1 MKAEDRFISV
11 LEELN
16 ISAYTLEKRF
26 NLKGAQAKISHYK
39 NKRANTISNDIIV
52 GFCQQNPNVNMRW
65 IMTGIGQPFISNNDN
80 EEETT
85 NNYNHYLNKLL
96 NHISYSVEEFATEIG
111 CDIKE
116 LLPILNNENTISVP
130 IAKKIKKAFPEISY
144 SWIIDGSGDMILTEQ
159 TNGTNT
165 EDALNKYY
173 TKLLPTSAVGGS
185 LVGLQA
191 DGVFDYQ
198 CEKVVSPI
206 PDIDFA
212 MQVYGDSMSPVYP
225 NGSRVFIKKVN
236 PDVFIEYNRIYVLDT
251 SNGVIIKKV
260 MPSDKEGHIKCVSLN
275 EEYLPFEVHMNEI
288 HGWYKVLGCLTLSI

>member
-1 MKAEDRFISV
+1 MFISYTGSNLNTFLTYTGLSQIEFAKKTDIDIIELYKV
-11 LEELN
+11 LE
-16 ISAYTLEKRF
+16 SRMP
-26 NLKGAQAKISHYK
+26 
-39 NKRANTISNDIIV
+39 ISNEMVDKIAAK
-52 GFCQQNPNVNMRW
+52 FPNVNKEW
-65 IMTGIGQPFISNNDN
+65 
-80 EEETT
+80 
-85 NNYNHYLNKLL
+85 LL
-96 NHISYSVEEFATEIG
+96 NGEG
-111 CDIKE
+111 NMLLGDDDLLQDLRNE
-116 LLPILNNENTISVP
+116 LL
-130 IAKKIKKAFPEISY
+130 
-144 SWIIDGSGDMILTEQ
+144 G
-159 TNGTNT
+159 
-165 EDALNKYY
+165 KYY

-236 PDVFIEYNRIYVLDT
+236 PDIFIEYNRIYVLDT
-251 SNGVIIKKV
+251 STGVIIKKV
-260 MPSDKEGHIKCVSLN
+260 MPSEKEGHIKCVSLN